1 MDKEQREELIVKNTI
16 EDEYIEIAKKY
27 KKPELVARVI
37 KQFKINETLMGIL
50 RLLCDDN
57 STGHDRLMARLK
69 ARKIIEGYDKVLD
82 DIRQKA
88 EESIK

>member
-57 STGHDRLMARLK
+57 STGHDRLMARSK

>member
-57 STGHDRLMARLK
+57 STGHDRWLARSK